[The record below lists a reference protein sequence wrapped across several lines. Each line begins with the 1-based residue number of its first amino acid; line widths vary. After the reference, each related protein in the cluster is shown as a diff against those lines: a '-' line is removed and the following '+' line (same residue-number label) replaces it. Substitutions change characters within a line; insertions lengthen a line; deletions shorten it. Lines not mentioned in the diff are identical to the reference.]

1 MKNNC
6 PELSFPSKMYRGFG
20 SLDRIKNISKKL
32 GDRLFIIGGNKA
44 LEVTMPLLESQ
55 LVDLELV
62 DVAHYGGE
70 CSQENIDK
78 LIKQIN
84 KESVDFIVAIGG
96 GKTLDTSKLVAQAV
110 ALPLVT
116 IPTIAATCA
125 AVASASVLYDN
136 NGHYLDFCVLN
147 QAPDFV
153 IMDPQIIA
161 KAPVKW
167 LSAGL
172 ADTLAKF
179 YEFRAVCATNPESSL
194 NMSAYNNGQLCF
206 DVISRYGPDAIQAVK
221 SGQTSFALEQVMDA
235 IFIYAGF
242 TSIMGVGNHVASAHG
257 LYNGFTV
264 NDKTRHFG
272 HGLLVGYGNLCL
284 LALEKRKEQDIFSA
298 IQLAKDCGIPVSI
311 TEIADLSDDEL
322 MEIFNAAVATPEIK
336 NMPFV
341 VTSQDLVTATNYI
354 EKLVSTLN

>member
-6 PELSFPSKMYRGFG
+6 PELSFPSKIYRGFG
-20 SLDRIKNISKKL
+20 SINRIHDISKKL
-32 GDRLFIIGGNKA
+32 GQRLFIIGGNKA
-44 LEVTMPLLESQ
+44 LKATMPLLESQ
-55 LVDLELV
+55 LADLEIV
-62 DVAHYGGE
+62 VEAWYGGE
-70 CSQENIDK
+70 CSQTNVDK
-78 LIKQIN
+78 LLKQVN
-84 KESVDFIVAIGG
+84 KEDIDFIVGIGG
-96 GKTLDTSKLVAQAV
+96 GKALDTSKLVAQALD
-110 ALPLVT
+110 LPLLT

-125 AVASASVLYDN
+125 AVAAASIVYDDK
-136 NGHYLDFCVLN
+136 GHYLDFCLLK

-161 KAPVKW
+161 QAPVKW

-179 YEFRAVCATNPESSL
+179 YEFSAVSETNPESSL

-206 DVISRYGPDAIQAVK
+206 DVISRYGPDAIQGVNND
-221 SGQTSFALEQVMDA
+221 QTSFALEQVMDA

-242 TSIMGVGNHVASAHG
+242 TSIMGVGNHVAAAHG

-284 LALEKRKEQDIFSA
+284 LALENKEDQHILDA
-298 IQLAKDCGIPVSI
+298 IQLAKNCAVPVSLS
-311 TEIADLSDDEL
+311 EIADLSNDEL
-322 MEIFNAAVATPEIK
+322 LEIADAAVATSDIQS
-336 NMPFV
+336 MPFP
-341 VTSQDLVTATNYI
+341 VTSQDLILAIKRI
-354 EKLVSTLN
+354 ENLVLNFK